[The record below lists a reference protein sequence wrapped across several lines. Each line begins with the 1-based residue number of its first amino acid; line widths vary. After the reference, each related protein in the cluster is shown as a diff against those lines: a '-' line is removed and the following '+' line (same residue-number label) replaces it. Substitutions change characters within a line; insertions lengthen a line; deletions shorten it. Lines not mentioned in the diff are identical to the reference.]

1 MYSSA
6 FLNCFAPP
14 LHCNLI
20 ADDFKLVE
28 CIADEPRNQ
37 GHWTN
42 WVKANWP
49 MMKTWN
55 CQMSVDAER
64 KANESPKRNRE
75 QRTSTSPSGT
85 STYYALEGSNSWRE
99 MMTDHAIMTQ

>member
-64 KANESPKRNRE
+64 MKLMKAPKEMESKEHLLAHLELPHTMPWKA
-75 QRTSTSPSGT
+75 RTHG
-85 STYYALEGSNSWRE
+85 EK
-99 MMTDHAIMTQ
+99 

>member
-14 LHCNLI
+14 LHWTLDELGEGEL
-20 ADDFKLVE
+20 ADDENMELPDV
-28 CIADEPRNQ
+28 RRR
-37 GHWTN
+37 
-42 WVKANWP
+42 
-49 MMKTWN
+49 
-55 CQMSVDAER
+55 R
-64 KANESPKRNRE
+64 KNEANESPKRNGE